1 MASTVEKPIVIRNN
15 TKKLAFP
22 VKSGES
28 IYHGCI
34 ALVKIDGYMYNH
46 TSSIID
52 PGQIKYLGL
61 VYDETVNT
69 NGLTAATTAD
79 GSILGQQ
86 EIRSAVSGDATVRT
100 LYLDGQFYATM
111 SGLTQANCGD
121 TVYATDNFTFAL
133 TGTVAI
139 GKISKVLAAT
149 LAEID
154 LNFTPVF
161 QSDSTAGS
169 LISTGSA
176 WIDHS
181 IADSC
186 AFKLLTSYSAATG
199 EFATMR
205 LRAKSLSVAP
215 VVGINSSASAGQN
228 DYGNL
233 LAVQGYAQ
241 ANAYTQSSAS
251 NILCGIY
258 SCVDRTVSSS
268 GRSWSMWT
276 DDHSNAKAAA
286 GHYLHRLSNN
296 STNSTVYDGIWTI
309 YAGAGC
315 SNLINFEGTNAP
327 VESGD
332 ATGGTKS
339 YKIAVK
345 VNGVDGYFQWYAK

>member
-1 MASTVEKPIVIRNN
+1 MASIVKQKITVRNN
-15 TKKLAFP
+15 LKKLAFP
-22 VKSGES
+22 VKSGET
-28 IYHGCI
+28 IYDGCL
-34 ALVKIDGYMYNH
+34 AVVKLDGYIYNH
-46 TSSIID
+46 ASTITD
-52 PGQIKYLGL
+52 PGQIKYMGF
-61 VYDETVNT
+61 VADEGISTS
-69 NGLTAATTAD
+69 GASIATTAD
-79 GSILGQQ
+79 GSITGLS
-86 EIRSAVSGDATVRT
+86 EIRSAVAGEKTVRV
-100 LYLDGQFYATM
+100 LYLDGQFIAAM
-111 SGLTQANCGD
+111 SGLTQSNCGD
-121 TVYATDNFTFAL
+121 TVYATDNFTFA
-133 TGTVAI
+133 TSGTVAI
-139 GKISKVLAAT
+139 GKISKVLSAT
-149 LAEID
+149 LAEVD
-154 LNFTPVF
+154 LGFTPIY
-161 QSDSTAGS
+161 QSDATAGS

-176 WIDHS
+176 WIDHA

-199 EFATMR
+199 EFACMR
-205 LRAKSLSVAP
+205 ARAKSLSVAP

-241 ANAYTQSSAS
+241 ANAFTQASAA

-258 SCVDRTVSSS
+258 SCVERTVSSS